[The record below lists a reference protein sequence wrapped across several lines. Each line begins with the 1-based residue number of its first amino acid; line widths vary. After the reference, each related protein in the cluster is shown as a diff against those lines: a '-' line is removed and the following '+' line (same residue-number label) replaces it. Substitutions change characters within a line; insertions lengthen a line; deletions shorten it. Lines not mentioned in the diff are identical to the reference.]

1 MKKVFSYLK
10 YYWWQIPLI
19 FGLVFSQT
27 LLELEL
33 PDYMSRIINEGI
45 LTKDVSLIIEIGM
58 QMLLIAFAV
67 TVLAILVSLISA
79 RIGAS
84 LSNRL
89 RKDLF
94 VKIENFSLIEFE
106 KVTTAS
112 LITRNTNDVQQV
124 QMIITMMLRMMIA
137 APLYAIIGF
146 SKAYALNASMSWI
159 FAVVIP
165 LLVFM
170 IVTLFTLV
178 TPRYKVVQ
186 TLIDKLNLAARENLT
201 GIRVI
206 RAFNAQPTQEGKF
219 HEISE
224 EVRVNNTILQQ
235 IMSFM
240 FPGILLIMSL
250 STILIVWV
258 GADRINAGTLNV
270 GDMLAFI
277 QYATSM
283 LFSFVMLS
291 MAFIMYP
298 RAAVSGK
305 RIAEV
310 LAIEPIINDPE
321 DPKTNDCSLC
331 GEITFEN
338 VYFRYPDAQ
347 EDVLRDISFTAKAGT
362 TTAFIGSTGSGKST
376 IVNLIPRFYDVTG
389 GSIKVDGI
397 DIRDYKQTTLRDK
410 IGYIPQKGVLFS
422 GTIDSNIR
430 YGTVNAKDEDISEAL
445 DIAQAKEII
454 AEKAEGL
461 EYLIAQGATNV
472 SGGQKQRLS
481 IARALAKK
489 PEIYIFDDSFS
500 ALDYKTDAL
509 LRKALKDKLAD
520 ATVLIVGQRVSTIR
534 HADQIIVLENG
545 AIVGS
550 GTHHQLLEECP
561 VYLEIAASQLSKEEL
576 A

>member
-10 YYWWQIPLI
+10 YYWWQVPLI
-19 FGLVFSQT
+19 FALVFSQT

-45 LTKDVSLIIEIGM
+45 LTKDTALIIEIGT
-58 QMLLIAFAV
+58 QMLLISLAV
-67 TVLAILVSLISA
+67 SALAITVSFISA
-79 RIGAS
+79 RIGAG

-106 KVTTAS
+106 KFTTAS

-124 QMIITMMLRMMIA
+124 QMIITMMLRMMIS

-170 IVTLFTLV
+170 IVTLFSLV
-178 TPRYKVVQ
+178 TPRFKLVQ

-206 RAFNAQPTQEGKF
+206 RAFNAQSSQEEKF
-219 HEISE
+219 HEVSE
-224 EVRVNNTILQQ
+224 QVRVNNTTLHRT
-235 IMSFM
+235 MSFM
-240 FPGILLIMSL
+240 QPGIMLIMSL

-310 LAIEPIINDPE
+310 LEVEPTITDPTY
-321 DPKTNDCSLC
+321 PKTNECSLC
-331 GEITFEN
+331 GEITFEH

-347 EDVLRDISFTAKAGT
+347 EDVLRDISFTAKAGS

-376 IVNLIPRFYDVTG
+376 IVNLIPRFYDVTS
-389 GSIKVDGI
+389 GSIKIDGI

-430 YGTVNAKDEDISEAL
+430 YGTVDAKDEDITEAL
-445 DIAQAKEII
+445 EIAQAKEII

-461 EYLIAQGATNV
+461 DYLIAQGATNV

-500 ALDYKTDAL
+500 ALDYKTDSL
-509 LRKALKDKLAD
+509 LRKAIKEKLSD

-534 HADQIIVLENG
+534 HADQIVVLENG
-545 AIVGS
+545 AVVGV
-550 GTHHQLLEECP
+550 GTHHQLLKQCP
-561 VYLEIAASQLSKEEL
+561 VYMEIAASQLSKEEY

>member
-10 YYWWQIPLI
+10 FYWWQIPLI

-45 LTKDVSLIIEIGM
+45 LTKDIGLIIEIGT
-58 QMLLIAFAV
+58 QMLLIALAV
-67 TVLAILVSLISA
+67 TALAIVVSFISA

-106 KVTTAS
+106 KFTTAS

-124 QMIITMMLRMMIA
+124 QMIITMMLRMMIS

-170 IVTLFTLV
+170 IVTLFSLV
-178 TPRYKVVQ
+178 TPRYKLVQ

-206 RAFNAQPTQEGKF
+206 RAFNAQTTQEEKF

-224 EVRVNNTILQQ
+224 DVRVNNTILQQ

-240 FPGILLIMSL
+240 FPGIMLIMSL

-298 RAAVSGK
+298 RAAVSGR

-321 DPKTNDCSLC
+321 YPKTNDCSLC

-376 IVNLIPRFYDVTG
+376 IVNLIPRFYDVTA
-389 GSIKVDGI
+389 GSIKIDGI

-422 GTIDSNIR
+422 GSIDSNIR
-430 YGTVNAKDEDISEAL
+430 YGTVNAKDEDILEAL
-445 DIAQAKEII
+445 EIAQAKEIV

-509 LRKALKDKLAD
+509 LRKAIKDKLAD

>member
-1 MKKVFSYLK
+1 
-10 YYWWQIPLI
+10 
-19 FGLVFSQT
+19 
-27 LLELEL
+27 
-33 PDYMSRIINEGI
+33 
-45 LTKDVSLIIEIGM
+45 VS
-58 QMLLIAFAV
+58 F
-67 TVLAILVSLISA
+67 ISA

-106 KVTTAS
+106 KITTAS

-124 QMIITMMLRMMIA
+124 QMIITMMLRMMIS

-170 IVTLFTLV
+170 IVTLFSLV
-178 TPRYKVVQ
+178 TPRYKLVQ

-206 RAFNAQPTQEGKF
+206 RAFNAQTTQEEKF

-224 EVRVNNTILQQ
+224 DVRVNNTILQR

-240 FPGILLIMSL
+240 FPGIMLIMSL

-298 RAAVSGK
+298 RAAVSGR

-321 DPKTNDCSLC
+321 YPKTNDCSLC

-338 VYFRYPDAQ
+338 VCFRYPDAQ

-376 IVNLIPRFYDVTG
+376 IVNLIPRFYDVTA
-389 GSIKVDGI
+389 GSIKIDGI

-430 YGTVNAKDEDISEAL
+430 YGTVNAKDEDILEAL
-445 DIAQAKEII
+445 EIAQAKEIV

-481 IARALAKK
+481 IARALAK
-489 PEIYIFDDSFS
+489 EAGNIH
-500 ALDYKTDAL
+500 L
-509 LRKALKDKLAD
+509 
-520 ATVLIVGQRVSTIR
+520 
-534 HADQIIVLENG
+534 
-545 AIVGS
+545 
-550 GTHHQLLEECP
+550 
-561 VYLEIAASQLSKEEL
+561 
-576 A
+576 

>member
-10 YYWWQIPLI
+10 FYWWQIPLI
-19 FGLVFSQT
+19 FVLVFSQT

-45 LTKDVSLIIEIGM
+45 LSKDIPLIMQIGT
-58 QMLLIAFAV
+58 QMLLIALAV
-67 TVLAILVSLISA
+67 TVLAISVSFISA

-84 LSNRL
+84 LSNRI

-106 KVTTAS
+106 KFTTAS

-170 IVTLFTLV
+170 IVTLFSLV
-178 TPRYKVVQ
+178 TPRYRLVQ

-206 RAFNAQPTQEGKF
+206 RAFNAQPTQEEKF
-219 HEISE
+219 HDISE
-224 EVRVNNTILQQ
+224 QVRVNSTILQQ

-240 FPGILLIMSL
+240 FPGIMLIMSL

-310 LAIEPIINDPE
+310 LAIEPQINDPE
-321 DPKTNDCSLC
+321 YPKTNDCSLC

-347 EDVLRDISFTAKAGT
+347 EDVLRNVSFTAKAGT

-376 IVNLIPRFYDVTG
+376 IVNLIPRFYDVTA
-389 GSIKVDGI
+389 GSIKIDGI

-422 GTIDSNIR
+422 GSIDSNVR
-430 YGTVNAKDEDISEAL
+430 YGTVNAKDEDIVEAL
-445 DIAQAKEII
+445 EIAQASEIV

-550 GTHHQLLEECP
+550 GTHHQLLEQCP

>member
-1 MKKVFSYLK
+1 MSTAERVVVDPVTRIEGHLRIEAQTDDAGRITQAYSAGTMVRGIEIILK
-10 YYWWQIPLI
+10 GRDPRDAWAFTQRIC
-19 FGLVFSQT
+19 GVCTLVHGMASIRAVEDA
-27 LLELEL
+27 LHRAV
-33 PDYMSRIINEGI
+33 PDYRI
-45 LTKDVSLIIEIGM
+45 
-58 QMLLIAFAV
+58 
-67 TVLAILVSLISA
+67 
-79 RIGAS
+79 
-84 LSNRL
+84 
-89 RKDLF
+89 
-94 VKIENFSLIEFE
+94 
-106 KVTTAS
+106 
-112 LITRNTNDVQQV
+112 
-124 QMIITMMLRMMIA
+124 
-137 APLYAIIGF
+137 P
-146 SKAYALNASMSWI
+146 
-159 FAVVIP
+159 
-165 LLVFM
+165 
-170 IVTLFTLV
+170 
-178 TPRYKVVQ
+178 
-186 TLIDKLNLAARENLT
+186 
-201 GIRVI
+201 
-206 RAFNAQPTQEGKF
+206 
-219 HEISE
+219 H
-224 EVRVNNTILQQ
+224 
-235 IMSFM
+235 
-240 FPGILLIMSL
+240 
-250 STILIVWV
+250 
-258 GADRINAGTLNV
+258 NAGTLNV

-298 RAAVSGK
+298 RAAVSGR

-310 LAIEPIINDPE
+310 LAIEPVINDPE
-321 DPKTNDCSLC
+321 YPKTNDCSLC

-376 IVNLIPRFYDVTG
+376 IVNLIPRFYDVTA
-389 GSIKVDGI
+389 GSIKIDGI

-422 GTIDSNIR
+422 GSIDSNIR
-430 YGTVNAKDEDISEAL
+430 YGTVNAKEEDVLEAL
-445 DIAQAKEII
+445 EIAQAKEIV

-509 LRKALKDKLAD
+509 LRKAIKDKLAD

>member
-10 YYWWQIPLI
+10 FYWWQIPLI

-45 LTKDVSLIIEIGM
+45 LTKDVPLIIEIGT
-58 QMLLIAFAV
+58 QMLLIALAV
-67 TVLAILVSLISA
+67 TALAIVVSFISA

-124 QMIITMMLRMMIA
+124 QMMITMMLRMMIS
-137 APLYAIIGF
+137 APLYAVIGF

-206 RAFNAQPTQEGKF
+206 RAFNAQTTQEEKF

-224 EVRVNNTILQQ
+224 DVRVNNTILQQ

-240 FPGILLIMSL
+240 FPGIMLIMSL

-321 DPKTNDCSLC
+321 YPKTNDCSLC
-331 GEITFEN
+331 GEITFDN

-347 EDVLRDISFTAKAGT
+347 EDVLRDVSFTAKAGT

-376 IVNLIPRFYDVTG
+376 IVNLIPRFYDVTA
-389 GSIKVDGI
+389 GSIKIDGI

-422 GTIDSNIR
+422 GSIDSNIR
-430 YGTVNAKDEDISEAL
+430 YGTVNAKDEDIIEAL
-445 DIAQAKEII
+445 EIAQASEIV

>member
-1 MKKVFSYLK
+1 
-10 YYWWQIPLI
+10 
-19 FGLVFSQT
+19 
-27 LLELEL
+27 
-33 PDYMSRIINEGI
+33 
-45 LTKDVSLIIEIGM
+45 
-58 QMLLIAFAV
+58 
-67 TVLAILVSLISA
+67 
-79 RIGAS
+79 
-84 LSNRL
+84 
-89 RKDLF
+89 
-94 VKIENFSLIEFE
+94 
-106 KVTTAS
+106 
-112 LITRNTNDVQQV
+112 
-124 QMIITMMLRMMIA
+124 MMLRMMIS

-170 IVTLFTLV
+170 IVTLFSLV
-178 TPRYKVVQ
+178 TPRYKLVQ
-186 TLIDKLNLAARENLT
+186 QLIDKLNLAARENLT

-206 RAFNAQPTQEGKF
+206 RAFNAQTTQEEKF

-224 EVRVNNTILQQ
+224 DVRVNNTILQR

-240 FPGILLIMSL
+240 FPGIMLIMSL

-321 DPKTNDCSLC
+321 YPKTNDCSLC

-338 VYFRYPDAQ
+338 VFFRYPDAQ
-347 EDVLRDISFTAKAGT
+347 EDVLHDISFTARAGT

-376 IVNLIPRFYDVTG
+376 IVNLIPRFYDVTA
-389 GSIKVDGI
+389 GSIKIDGI

-430 YGTVNAKDEDISEAL
+430 YGTVNAKDEDIVEAL
-445 DIAQAKEII
+445 EIAQAKEIV
-454 AEKAEGL
+454 AEKTEGL

-500 ALDYKTDAL
+500 ALDYKTDSL
-509 LRKALKDKLAD
+509 LRKAIKDKLSD

-550 GTHHQLLEECP
+550 GTHHQLLEQCP

>member
-10 YYWWQIPLI
+10 FYWWQIPLI

-45 LTKDVSLIIEIGM
+45 LTRDIPLIIEIGT
-58 QMLLIAFAV
+58 QMLLIALSVSA
-67 TVLAILVSLISA
+67 LAITVSFISA

-84 LSNRL
+84 LSNRI

-106 KVTTAS
+106 KFTTAS

-124 QMIITMMLRMMIA
+124 QMIITMMLRMMIS

-170 IVTLFTLV
+170 IVTLFSLV
-178 TPRYKVVQ
+178 TPRYKLVQ

-206 RAFNAQPTQEGKF
+206 RAFNAQTTQEEKF

-224 EVRVNNTILQQ
+224 DVRVNNTILQR

-240 FPGILLIMSL
+240 FPGIMLIMSL

-298 RAAVSGK
+298 RAAVSGR

-310 LAIEPIINDPE
+310 LAIEPQINDPE
-321 DPKTNDCSLC
+321 YPKTNDCSLC

-347 EDVLRDISFTAKAGT
+347 EDVLHDISFTARAGT

-376 IVNLIPRFYDVTG
+376 IVNLIPRFYDVTA
-389 GSIKVDGI
+389 GSIKIDGI

-430 YGTVNAKDEDISEAL
+430 YGTVNAKDEDIVEAL
-445 DIAQAKEII
+445 EIAQAKEIV
-454 AEKAEGL
+454 AEKTEGL

-500 ALDYKTDAL
+500 ALDYKTDSL
-509 LRKALKDKLAD
+509 LRKAIKDKLSD

-550 GTHHQLLEECP
+550 GTHHQLLEQCP

>member
-10 YYWWQIPLI
+10 FYWWQIPLI

-45 LTKDVSLIIEIGM
+45 LTKDVPLIIEIGT
-58 QMLLIAFAV
+58 QMLLIALSVSA
-67 TVLAILVSLISA
+67 LAITVSFISA

-84 LSNRL
+84 LSNRI

-106 KVTTAS
+106 KFTTAS

-124 QMIITMMLRMMIA
+124 QMIITMMLRMMIS

-178 TPRYKVVQ
+178 TPRYKLVQ
-186 TLIDKLNLAARENLT
+186 QLIDKLNLAARENLT

-206 RAFNAQPTQEGKF
+206 RAFNAQPTQEEKF

-224 EVRVNNTILQQ
+224 DVRVNNTILQR

-240 FPGILLIMSL
+240 FPGIMLIMSL

-298 RAAVSGK
+298 RAAVSGR

-321 DPKTNDCSLC
+321 YPKTNDCSLC

-347 EDVLRDISFTAKAGT
+347 EDVLHDISFTAKAGT

-376 IVNLIPRFYDVTG
+376 IVNLIPRFYDVTA
-389 GSIKVDGI
+389 GSIKIDGI

-430 YGTVNAKDEDISEAL
+430 YGTVSAQDEDIVEAL
-445 DIAQAKEII
+445 EIAQASEIV

-509 LRKALKDKLAD
+509 LRKAIKDKLAD

-550 GTHHQLLEECP
+550 GTHHQLLEQCP

>member
-10 YYWWQIPLI
+10 FYWWQIPLI

-45 LTKDVSLIIEIGM
+45 LTKDIGLIIEIGT
-58 QMLLIAFAV
+58 QMLLIALAV
-67 TVLAILVSLISA
+67 TALAIVVSFISA

-106 KVTTAS
+106 KFTTAS

-124 QMIITMMLRMMIA
+124 QMIITMMLRMMIS

-170 IVTLFTLV
+170 IVTLFSLV
-178 TPRYKVVQ
+178 TPRYKLVQ

-206 RAFNAQPTQEGKF
+206 RAFNAQTTQEEKF

-224 EVRVNNTILQQ
+224 DVRVNNTILQR

-240 FPGILLIMSL
+240 FPGIMLIMSL

-298 RAAVSGK
+298 RAAVSGR

-321 DPKTNDCSLC
+321 YPKTNDCSLC

-376 IVNLIPRFYDVTG
+376 IVNLIPRFYDVTA
-389 GSIKVDGI
+389 GSIKIDGI

-430 YGTVNAKDEDISEAL
+430 YGTVNAKDEDILEAL
-445 DIAQAKEII
+445 EIAQAKEIV

-509 LRKALKDKLAD
+509 LRKAIKDKLAD

>member
-1 MKKVFSYLK
+1 
-10 YYWWQIPLI
+10 
-19 FGLVFSQT
+19 VFSQT

-45 LTKDVSLIIEIGM
+45 LTKDVGLIIEIGT
-58 QMLLIAFAV
+58 QMLLIALAV
-67 TVLAILVSLISA
+67 TALAIVVSFISA

-106 KVTTAS
+106 KFTTAS

-124 QMIITMMLRMMIA
+124 QMIITMMLRMMIS

-170 IVTLFTLV
+170 IVTLFSLV
-178 TPRYKVVQ
+178 TPRYKLVQ

-206 RAFNAQPTQEGKF
+206 RAFNAQTTQEEKF

-224 EVRVNNTILQQ
+224 DVRVNNTILQR

-240 FPGILLIMSL
+240 FPGIMLIMSL

-298 RAAVSGK
+298 RAAVSGR

-321 DPKTNDCSLC
+321 YPKTNDCSLC

-376 IVNLIPRFYDVTG
+376 IVNLIPRFYDVTA
-389 GSIKVDGI
+389 GSIKIDGI

-430 YGTVNAKDEDISEAL
+430 YGTVNAKDEDILEAL
-445 DIAQAKEII
+445 EIAQAKEIV

-481 IARALAKK
+481 IARALAK
-489 PEIYIFDDSFS
+489 ETGNIH
-500 ALDYKTDAL
+500 L
-509 LRKALKDKLAD
+509 
-520 ATVLIVGQRVSTIR
+520 
-534 HADQIIVLENG
+534 
-545 AIVGS
+545 
-550 GTHHQLLEECP
+550 
-561 VYLEIAASQLSKEEL
+561 
-576 A
+576 

>member
-10 YYWWQIPLI
+10 FYWWQIPLI

-45 LTKDVSLIIEIGM
+45 LTKDIPLIIEIGT
-58 QMLLIAFAV
+58 QMLLIALAV
-67 TVLAILVSLISA
+67 TALAIAVSFISA

-106 KVTTAS
+106 KLTTAS

-124 QMIITMMLRMMIA
+124 QMIITMMLRMMIS

-170 IVTLFTLV
+170 IVTLFSLV
-178 TPRYKVVQ
+178 TPRYKLVQ

-206 RAFNAQPTQEGKF
+206 RAFNAQTTQEEKF

-224 EVRVNNTILQQ
+224 DVRVNNTILQR

-240 FPGILLIMSL
+240 FPGIMLIMSL

-298 RAAVSGK
+298 RAAVSGR

-321 DPKTNDCSLC
+321 YPKTNDCSLC

-338 VYFRYPDAQ
+338 VCFRYPDAQ

-376 IVNLIPRFYDVTG
+376 IVNLIPRFYDVTA
-389 GSIKVDGI
+389 GSIKIDGI

-430 YGTVNAKDEDISEAL
+430 YGTVNAKDENILEAL
-445 DIAQAKEII
+445 EIAQAKEIV

-509 LRKALKDKLAD
+509 LRKAIKDKLAD

>member
-10 YYWWQIPLI
+10 FYWWQIPLI

-45 LTKDVSLIIEIGM
+45 LTKDVGLIIEIGT
-58 QMLLIAFAV
+58 QMLLIALAV
-67 TVLAILVSLISA
+67 TALAIVVSFISA

-106 KVTTAS
+106 KFTTAS

-124 QMIITMMLRMMIA
+124 QMIITMMLRMMIS

-170 IVTLFTLV
+170 IVTLFSLV
-178 TPRYKVVQ
+178 TPRYKLVQ

-206 RAFNAQPTQEGKF
+206 RAFNAQTTQEEKF

-224 EVRVNNTILQQ
+224 DVRVNNTILQR

-240 FPGILLIMSL
+240 FPGIMLIMSL

-298 RAAVSGK
+298 RAAVSGR

-321 DPKTNDCSLC
+321 YPKTNDCSLC

-376 IVNLIPRFYDVTG
+376 IVNLIPRFYDVTA
-389 GSIKVDGI
+389 GSIKIDGI

-430 YGTVNAKDEDISEAL
+430 YGTVSAKDEDILEAL
-445 DIAQAKEII
+445 EIAQAKEIV

-509 LRKALKDKLAD
+509 LRKAIKDKLAD

>member
-45 LTKDVSLIIEIGM
+45 LTKDIPLIIEIGT
-58 QMLLIAFAV
+58 QMLLIALAV
-67 TVLAILVSLISA
+67 TSLAIVVSFISA

-106 KVTTAS
+106 KFTTAS

-170 IVTLFTLV
+170 IVTLFSLV
-178 TPRYKVVQ
+178 TPRYKLVQ

-206 RAFNAQPTQEGKF
+206 RAFNAQTTQEEKF

-224 EVRVNNTILQQ
+224 DVRVNNTILQR

-240 FPGILLIMSL
+240 FPGIMLIMSL

-298 RAAVSGK
+298 RAAVSGR

-310 LAIEPIINDPE
+310 LAIEPVINDPE
-321 DPKTNDCSLC
+321 YPKTNDCSLC
-331 GEITFEN
+331 GEIMFEN

-376 IVNLIPRFYDVTG
+376 IVNLIPRFYDVTA
-389 GSIKVDGI
+389 GSIKIDGI

-430 YGTVNAKDEDISEAL
+430 YGTVSAKDEDVLEAL
-445 DIAQAKEII
+445 EIAQAKEIV

-545 AIVGS
+545 AIVGM

>member
-10 YYWWQIPLI
+10 FYWWQIPLI

-45 LTKDVSLIIEIGM
+45 LTKDIGLIIEIGT
-58 QMLLIAFAV
+58 QMLLIALAV
-67 TVLAILVSLISA
+67 TALAIVVSFISA

-106 KVTTAS
+106 KFTTAS

-124 QMIITMMLRMMIA
+124 QMIITMMLRMMIS

-170 IVTLFTLV
+170 IVTLFSLV
-178 TPRYKVVQ
+178 TPRYKLVQ

-206 RAFNAQPTQEGKF
+206 RAFNAQTTQEEKF

-224 EVRVNNTILQQ
+224 DVRVNNTILQQ

-240 FPGILLIMSL
+240 FPGIMLIMSL

-298 RAAVSGK
+298 RAAVSGR

-321 DPKTNDCSLC
+321 YPKTNDCSLC

-376 IVNLIPRFYDVTG
+376 IVNLIPRFYDVTA
-389 GSIKVDGI
+389 GSIKIDGI

-430 YGTVNAKDEDISEAL
+430 YGTVNAKDEDILEAL
-445 DIAQAKEII
+445 EIAQAKEIV

-509 LRKALKDKLAD
+509 LRKAIKDKLAD

>member
-1 MKKVFSYLK
+1 
-10 YYWWQIPLI
+10 
-19 FGLVFSQT
+19 
-27 LLELEL
+27 
-33 PDYMSRIINEGI
+33 
-45 LTKDVSLIIEIGM
+45 
-58 QMLLIAFAV
+58 
-67 TVLAILVSLISA
+67 
-79 RIGAS
+79 
-84 LSNRL
+84 
-89 RKDLF
+89 
-94 VKIENFSLIEFE
+94 
-106 KVTTAS
+106 
-112 LITRNTNDVQQV
+112 
-124 QMIITMMLRMMIA
+124 
-137 APLYAIIGF
+137 
-146 SKAYALNASMSWI
+146 
-159 FAVVIP
+159 
-165 LLVFM
+165 
-170 IVTLFTLV
+170 
-178 TPRYKVVQ
+178 
-186 TLIDKLNLAARENLT
+186 LIDKLNLAARENLT

-206 RAFNAQPTQEGKF
+206 RAFNAQTTQEEKF

-224 EVRVNNTILQQ
+224 DVRVNNTILQR

-240 FPGILLIMSL
+240 FPGIMLIMSL

-310 LAIEPIINDPE
+310 LAIEPQINDPE
-321 DPKTNDCSLC
+321 YPKTNDCSLC

-347 EDVLRDISFTAKAGT
+347 EDVLRDISFTARAGT

-376 IVNLIPRFYDVTG
+376 IVNLIPRFYDVTA
-389 GSIKVDGI
+389 GSIKIDGI

-430 YGTVNAKDEDISEAL
+430 YGTVNAKDEDILEAL
-445 DIAQAKEII
+445 EIAQAKEIV

-500 ALDYKTDAL
+500 ALDYKTDSL
-509 LRKALKDKLAD
+509 LRKAIKDKLSD

-550 GTHHQLLEECP
+550 GTHHQLLEQCP

>member
-10 YYWWQIPLI
+10 FYWWQIPLI

-45 LTKDVSLIIEIGM
+45 LTKDIPLIIEIGT
-58 QMLLIAFAV
+58 QMLLIALAV
-67 TVLAILVSLISA
+67 TALAIAVSFISA

-106 KVTTAS
+106 KFTTAS

-124 QMIITMMLRMMIA
+124 QMIITMMLRMMIS

-170 IVTLFTLV
+170 IVTLFSLV
-178 TPRYKVVQ
+178 TPRYKLVQ

-206 RAFNAQPTQEGKF
+206 RAFNAQTTQEEKF

-224 EVRVNNTILQQ
+224 DVRVNNTILQR

-240 FPGILLIMSL
+240 FPGIMLIMSL

-298 RAAVSGK
+298 RAAVSGR

-321 DPKTNDCSLC
+321 YPKTNDCSLC

-338 VYFRYPDAQ
+338 VCFRYPDAQ

-376 IVNLIPRFYDVTG
+376 IVNLIPRFYDVTA
-389 GSIKVDGI
+389 GSIKIDGI

-430 YGTVNAKDEDISEAL
+430 YGTVNAKDEDILEAL
-445 DIAQAKEII
+445 EIAQAKEIV

-509 LRKALKDKLAD
+509 LRKAIKDKLAD

-534 HADQIIVLENG
+534 HADKIIVLENG

>member
-10 YYWWQIPLI
+10 FYWWQIPLI

-45 LTKDVSLIIEIGM
+45 LTKDVPLIIEIGT
-58 QMLLIAFAV
+58 QMLLIALAV
-67 TVLAILVSLISA
+67 TALAIVVSFISA

-124 QMIITMMLRMMIA
+124 QMMITMMLRMMIS
-137 APLYAIIGF
+137 APLYAVIGF

-206 RAFNAQPTQEGKF
+206 RAFNAQTTQEEKF

-224 EVRVNNTILQQ
+224 DVRVNNTILQQ

-240 FPGILLIMSL
+240 FPGIMLIMSL

-321 DPKTNDCSLC
+321 YPKTNDCSLC

-347 EDVLRDISFTAKAGT
+347 EDVLRDVSFTAKAGT

-376 IVNLIPRFYDVTG
+376 IVNLIPRFYDVTA
-389 GSIKVDGI
+389 GSIKIDGI

-422 GTIDSNIR
+422 GSIDSNIR
-430 YGTVNAKDEDISEAL
+430 YGTVNAKDEDIVEAL
-445 DIAQAKEII
+445 EIAQASEIV

-500 ALDYKTDAL
+500 ALDYKTDSL

-550 GTHHQLLEECP
+550 GTHHQLLEQCP

>member
-10 YYWWQIPLI
+10 FYWWQIPLI

-45 LTKDVSLIIEIGM
+45 LTKDIPLIIEIGT
-58 QMLLIAFAV
+58 QMLLIALAV
-67 TVLAILVSLISA
+67 TALAIAVSFISA

-106 KVTTAS
+106 KLTTAS

-124 QMIITMMLRMMIA
+124 QMIITMMLRMMIS

-170 IVTLFTLV
+170 IVTLFSLV
-178 TPRYKVVQ
+178 TPRYKLVQ

-206 RAFNAQPTQEGKF
+206 RAFNAQTTQEEKF

-224 EVRVNNTILQQ
+224 DVRVNNTILQR

-240 FPGILLIMSL
+240 FPGIMLIMSL

-298 RAAVSGK
+298 RAAVSGR

-321 DPKTNDCSLC
+321 YPKTNDCSLC

-338 VYFRYPDAQ
+338 VCFRYPDAQ

-376 IVNLIPRFYDVTG
+376 IVNLIPRFYDVTA
-389 GSIKVDGI
+389 GSIKIDGI

-430 YGTVNAKDEDISEAL
+430 YGTVSAKDEDILEAL
-445 DIAQAKEII
+445 EIAQAKEIV

-509 LRKALKDKLAD
+509 LRKAIKDKLAD

>member
-10 YYWWQIPLI
+10 FYWWQIPLI

-45 LTKDVSLIIEIGM
+45 LTKDVPLIIEIGT
-58 QMLLIAFAV
+58 QMLLIALAV
-67 TVLAILVSLISA
+67 TALAIVVSFISA

-124 QMIITMMLRMMIA
+124 QMMITMMLRMMIS
-137 APLYAIIGF
+137 APLYAVIGF

-206 RAFNAQPTQEGKF
+206 RAFNAQTTQEEKF

-224 EVRVNNTILQQ
+224 DVRVNNTILQQ

-240 FPGILLIMSL
+240 FPGIMLIMSL
-250 STILIVWV
+250 STILIVCV

-321 DPKTNDCSLC
+321 YPKTNDCSLC

-347 EDVLRDISFTAKAGT
+347 EDVLRDVSFTAKAGT

-376 IVNLIPRFYDVTG
+376 IVNLIPRFYDVTA
-389 GSIKVDGI
+389 GSIKIDGI

-422 GTIDSNIR
+422 GSIDSNIR
-430 YGTVNAKDEDISEAL
+430 YGTVNAKDEDIVEAL
-445 DIAQAKEII
+445 EIAQASEIV

-500 ALDYKTDAL
+500 ALDYKTDSL

-550 GTHHQLLEECP
+550 GTHHQLLEQCP

>member
-1 MKKVFSYLK
+1 
-10 YYWWQIPLI
+10 
-19 FGLVFSQT
+19 
-27 LLELEL
+27 
-33 PDYMSRIINEGI
+33 
-45 LTKDVSLIIEIGM
+45 
-58 QMLLIAFAV
+58 
-67 TVLAILVSLISA
+67 
-79 RIGAS
+79 
-84 LSNRL
+84 
-89 RKDLF
+89 
-94 VKIENFSLIEFE
+94 
-106 KVTTAS
+106 

-124 QMIITMMLRMMIA
+124 QMIITMMLRMMIS

-170 IVTLFTLV
+170 IVTLFSLV
-178 TPRYKVVQ
+178 TPRYKLVQ
-186 TLIDKLNLAARENLT
+186 QLIDKLNLAARENLT

-206 RAFNAQPTQEGKF
+206 RAFNAQTTQEEKF

-224 EVRVNNTILQQ
+224 DVRVNNTILQQ

-240 FPGILLIMSL
+240 FPGIMLIMSL

-321 DPKTNDCSLC
+321 YPKTNDCSLC

-376 IVNLIPRFYDVTG
+376 IVNLIPRFYDVTA
-389 GSIKVDGI
+389 GSIKIDGI

-422 GTIDSNIR
+422 GSIDSNIR
-430 YGTVNAKDEDISEAL
+430 YGTVSAKDEDILEAL
-445 DIAQAKEII
+445 EIAQAKEIV

-509 LRKALKDKLAD
+509 LRKAIKDKLAD

>member
-10 YYWWQIPLI
+10 FYWWQIPLI

-45 LTKDVSLIIEIGM
+45 LTKDIPLIIEIGT
-58 QMLLIAFAV
+58 QMLLIALAV
-67 TVLAILVSLISA
+67 TALAIVVSFISA

-106 KVTTAS
+106 KFTTAS

-124 QMIITMMLRMMIA
+124 QMIITMMLRMMIS

-146 SKAYALNASMSWI
+146 SKAYALNASMSSI

-170 IVTLFTLV
+170 IVTLFSLV
-178 TPRYKVVQ
+178 TPRYKLVQ
-186 TLIDKLNLAARENLT
+186 QLIDKLNLAARENLT

-206 RAFNAQPTQEGKF
+206 RAFNAQTTQEEKF

-224 EVRVNNTILQQ
+224 DVRVNNTILQR

-240 FPGILLIMSL
+240 FPGIMLIMSL

-321 DPKTNDCSLC
+321 YPKTNDCSLC

-376 IVNLIPRFYDVTG
+376 IVNLIPRFYDVTA
-389 GSIKVDGI
+389 GSIKIDGI

-430 YGTVNAKDEDISEAL
+430 YGTVNAKDEDILEAL
-445 DIAQAKEII
+445 EIAQAKEIV

-509 LRKALKDKLAD
+509 LRKAIKDKLAD

>member
-1 MKKVFSYLK
+1 
-10 YYWWQIPLI
+10 
-19 FGLVFSQT
+19 
-27 LLELEL
+27 
-33 PDYMSRIINEGI
+33 
-45 LTKDVSLIIEIGM
+45 
-58 QMLLIAFAV
+58 
-67 TVLAILVSLISA
+67 
-79 RIGAS
+79 
-84 LSNRL
+84 
-89 RKDLF
+89 
-94 VKIENFSLIEFE
+94 
-106 KVTTAS
+106 
-112 LITRNTNDVQQV
+112 
-124 QMIITMMLRMMIA
+124 
-137 APLYAIIGF
+137 
-146 SKAYALNASMSWI
+146 
-159 FAVVIP
+159 
-165 LLVFM
+165 
-170 IVTLFTLV
+170 
-178 TPRYKVVQ
+178 
-186 TLIDKLNLAARENLT
+186 LIDKLNLAARENLT

-206 RAFNAQPTQEGKF
+206 RAFNAQTTQEEKF

-224 EVRVNNTILQQ
+224 DVRVNNTILQQ

-240 FPGILLIMSL
+240 FPGIMLIMSL

-298 RAAVSGK
+298 RAAVSGR

-321 DPKTNDCSLC
+321 YPKTNDCSLC

-376 IVNLIPRFYDVTG
+376 IVNLIPRFYDVTA
-389 GSIKVDGI
+389 GSIKIDGI

-430 YGTVNAKDEDISEAL
+430 YGTVSAKDEDILEAL
-445 DIAQAKEII
+445 EIAQAKEIV

-509 LRKALKDKLAD
+509 LRKAIKDKLAD

>member
-10 YYWWQIPLI
+10 FYWWQIPLI

-45 LTKDVSLIIEIGM
+45 LTKDIPLIIEIGT
-58 QMLLIAFAV
+58 QMLLIALAV
-67 TVLAILVSLISA
+67 TALAIAVSFISA

-106 KVTTAS
+106 KLTTAS

-124 QMIITMMLRMMIA
+124 QMIITMMLRMMIS

-170 IVTLFTLV
+170 IVTLFSLV
-178 TPRYKVVQ
+178 TPRYKLVQ

-206 RAFNAQPTQEGKF
+206 RAFNAQTTQEEKF

-224 EVRVNNTILQQ
+224 DVRVNNTILQR

-240 FPGILLIMSL
+240 FPGIMLIMSL

-298 RAAVSGK
+298 RAAVSGR

-321 DPKTNDCSLC
+321 YPKTNDCSLC

-338 VYFRYPDAQ
+338 VCFRYPDAQ

-376 IVNLIPRFYDVTG
+376 IVNLIPRFYDVTA
-389 GSIKVDGI
+389 GSIKIDGI

-430 YGTVNAKDEDISEAL
+430 YGTVSAKDEDVLEAL
-445 DIAQAKEII
+445 EIAQAKEIV

-509 LRKALKDKLAD
+509 LRKAIKDKLAD